1 MIHGAGHAD
10 VAETA
15 LFFDVVGLEHGARVR
30 EQALLEAAK
39 ENERELQALCRVQ
52 AHQRDLGAL
61 VVVVGIGNEGSMVE
75 KLIKRFAAVARVGS
89 GIDQLAQVFD
99 ARESFGRVFGFEQ
112 LDVAGAVDE
121 EFQGSADGSVDLG
134 LE

>member
-1 MIHGAGHAD
+1 M
-10 VAETA
+10 
-15 LFFDVVGLEHGARVR
+15 
-30 EQALLEAAK
+30 
-39 ENERELQALCRVQ
+39 Q

-121 EFQGSADGSVDLG
+121 EFQQIGSADRGDG
-134 LE
+134 E